1 MAQNPMVAMMAE
13 LKTVVKEAVNL
24 AMEQNPMVQS
34 SPKKNKNTGRGGQS
48 SLNVGDIVAQVLSAV
63 QPTLVALVNSGIA
76 SATQTMW
83 NNLSKKE
90 EDDKMNNQRLERE
103 VSALKARQERHEQY
117 TRRETVKIMNLPV
130 SYTNEEGQEDTD
142 KAVIELAKKV
152 GVVLKPEDISVSHR
166 VPRRGAGVA
175 PLVCKFARRNA

>member
-90 EDDKMNNQRLERE
+90 EDDKMTNQRLERE
-103 VSALKARQERHEQY
+103 VLALKARQERHEQ
-117 TRRETVKIMNLPV
+117 
-130 SYTNEEGQEDTD
+130 
-142 KAVIELAKKV
+142 
-152 GVVLKPEDISVSHR
+152 
-166 VPRRGAGVA
+166 
-175 PLVCKFARRNA
+175 